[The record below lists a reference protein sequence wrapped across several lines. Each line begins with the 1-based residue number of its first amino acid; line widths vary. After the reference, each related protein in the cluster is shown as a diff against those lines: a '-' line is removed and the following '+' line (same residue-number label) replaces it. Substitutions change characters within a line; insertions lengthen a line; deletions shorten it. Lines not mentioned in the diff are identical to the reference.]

1 MKYNISQKIITGK
14 CNSNKQCCFQLF
26 QHIFSSSDKWG
37 YKIFKITFFPH
48 ANEKRNAARNVE
60 QKQTVIAC
68 VQREFQRSVP
78 PPWREGEDNSDLVTG
93 PMHYNT
99 VNQQTLIL

>member
-1 MKYNISQKIITGK
+1 MGLQNIQ
-14 CNSNKQCCFQLF
+14 N
-26 QHIFSSSDKWG
+26 H
-37 YKIFKITFFPH
+37 FFPH